1 MALTYKIVKFETDE
15 NDSTK
20 TMVGFDITDSNTG
33 RVLAVDGSTTT
44 EGKTDSQ
51 ICTAAQASV
60 QSSIDTWVSGIVN
73 LGKTWNPD
81 SSSIE

>member
-20 TMVGFDITDSNTG
+20 TMVGFDITDSDTG
-33 RVLAVDGSTTT
+33 RILAVDGSTTT

-51 ICTAAQASV
+51 ICTAAQASI
-60 QSSIDTWVSGIVN
+60 QSTIDTWASGIVN